1 MPSKL
6 LEELARATGLPE
18 NLVHREL
25 NALLAKSGKDSE
37 NLTLDQLREII
48 AEYLREVIFRM
59 KIKTSRDGTL

>member
-1 MPSKL
+1 MTNKL

-37 NLTLDQLREII
+37 HLTLDLLREVI

-59 KIKTSRDGTL
+59 KIETSTET